1 MNLYLK
7 ILKSRFISLKSR
19 NEKIKQRFVVL
30 DLGMENVNQKKEKRE
45 TALRFLVPLVA
56 GAGLEPT
63 TSGL

>member
-1 MNLYLK
+1 MR

-63 TSGL
+63 TSG